1 MLRIK
6 THPETGIYQISGTV
20 ERGGERIRTSA
31 RTTDRQAAQNAA
43 TAIERDYW
51 ERRAAGKQEVV
62 LFEEAVASY
71 KRAGGD
77 HRFTDAL
84 TLHFAGTPVRD
95 ILPGHV
101 HDAARALYGE
111 WTPATQNRQAITP
124 ASAILNHAAK
134 RGWCN
139 IIRVERFKEEKVH
152 RVAANREWLD
162 AFMAEAEPEI
172 AALAL
177 FMFTTGARI
186 SEALS
191 LRWEDVEGRNARI
204 RKTKSGA
211 GRDCI
216 LIREATLL
224 FQALA
229 RDGKRV
235 FRYKS
240 KRWVYSKWQ
249 AACERAGID
258 YIRPHQAGRHAFATE
273 MIVRKGVDVM
283 TTAKLGGWASAR
295 MLDRY
300 AHPDKRLEDVVDAV
314 FATPKPK
321 ARKVE

>member
-6 THPETGIYQISGTV
+6 ADPETGIYQISGTV

-31 RTTDRQAAQNAA
+31 RTTDRQAAQDAA

-51 ERRAAGKQEVV
+51 KRRASGKQEVV
-62 LFEEAVASY
+62 LFEEAVVSY

-77 HRFTDAL
+77 PRFTDPL

-95 ILPGHV
+95 ILMGHV
-101 HDAARALYGE
+101 QDAARALYP
-111 WTPATQNRQAITP
+111 TAKPATQNRQGITP
-124 ASAILNHAAK
+124 ASAILNHAAQ

-139 IIRVERFKEEKVH
+139 TIRIKRFPEDKVT
-152 RVAANREWLD
+152 RIAADREWLD
-162 AFMAEAEPEI
+162 RFMAEAEPWL

-191 LRWEDVEGRNARI
+191 LRWEDVEGRNAHI

-211 GRDCI
+211 VRDCI
-216 LIREATLL
+216 LSREMALRLQLL
-224 FQALA
+224 VSD
-229 RDGKRV
+229 RPRV
-235 FRYKS
+235 FRYAS
-240 KRWVYSKWQ
+240 KRWVYLKWQ

-283 TTAKLGGWASAR
+283 TTAKLGGWASSR

-300 AHPDKRLEDVVDAV
+300 AHPDKRLEDVVDEV
-314 FATPKPK
+314 FGMPKPK
-321 ARKVE
+321 ARKAE

>member
-1 MLRIK
+1 MGLDAEPDPI
-6 THPETGIYQISGTV
+6 TGIYQIKGTV
-20 ERGGERIRTSA
+20 AGRRIRKSA
-31 RTTDRQAAQNAA
+31 KTCDRRAAKLAA
-43 TAIERDYW
+43 RAIERKIWSDL
-51 ERRAAGKQEVV
+51 ADGKT
-62 LFEEAVASY
+62 EAVTFEMAAIAYMQSD
-71 KRAGGD
+71 RPI
-77 HRFTDAL
+77 RFIKPL
-84 TLHFAGTPVRD
+84 IKYFAGVPVRD

-101 HDAARALYGE
+101 QDAAQAIYP
-111 WTPATQNRQAITP
+111 TAKPATQNRQGITP
-124 ASAILNHAAK
+124 ASAILNHAAG
-134 RGWCN
+134 RGWCAL
-139 IIRVERFKEEKVH
+139 IRVGRFKEDKVA
-152 RVAANREWLD
+152 RVAADREWLD
-162 AFMAEAEPEI
+162 RFMAEAEPWL

-191 LRWEDVEGRNARI
+191 LRWEDVEGRNAHI

-216 LIREATLL
+216 LSRETALL

-229 RDGKRV
+229 HDRERV

-283 TTAKLGGWASAR
+283 TTAKLGGWASPQ
-295 MLDRY
+295 MLARY
-300 AHPDKRLEDVVDAV
+300 AHPEGLEDVVDRV
-314 FATPKPK
+314 FETPGPK
-321 ARKVE
+321 ARKAE